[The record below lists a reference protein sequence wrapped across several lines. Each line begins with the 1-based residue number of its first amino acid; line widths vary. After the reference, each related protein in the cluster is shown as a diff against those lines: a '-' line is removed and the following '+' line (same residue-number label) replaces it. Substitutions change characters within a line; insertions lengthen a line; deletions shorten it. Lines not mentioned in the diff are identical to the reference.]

1 VHNFFH
7 RATAGRAAC
16 CLAGKNVDANRDAA
30 PHRGKIKIGDVA
42 ETHILSALLRC
53 AENFARKHAN
63 KIIFRA
69 MSRRLHRAPRAQRWA
84 AASIHKIKWSH
95 CYFFSCVVI
104 GM

>member
-42 ETHILSALLRC
+42 ETPILSALMRC
-53 AENFARKHAN
+53 AENLARKRAN
-63 KIIFRA
+63 RIIFRA
-69 MSRRLHRAPRAQRWA
+69 MSRSFALSA
-84 AASIHKIKWSH
+84 ARTASGGGV
-95 CYFFSCVVI
+95 YTQN
-104 GM
+104 